1 MTAPIVRS
9 SPAPVLIVE
18 DDRNVLDI
26 TSFVLESAG
35 YQVFTAMNADEALVV
50 LAGHPDIGLILTDV
64 NMPGKMD
71 GIDLVHALR
80 KAGNPVPCVVVSGDA
95 LHASD
100 RLGDLAPF
108 LAKPYDR
115 RSLLGA
121 VAAALAV

>member
-1 MTAPIVRS
+1 MMEPNVTPSA
-9 SPAPVLIVE
+9 AKVLVVE

-26 TSFVLESAG
+26 TSFVIESAG
-35 YQVFTAMNADEALVV
+35 YQVLTAMNAEEALVV
-50 LAGHPDIGLILTDV
+50 LRADPTIGLVLTDV
-64 NMPGKMD
+64 NMPGAMD
-71 GIDLVHALR
+71 GIELVRSLR
-80 KAGNPVPCVVVSGDA
+80 AVGNKVPCVVVSGDA

-121 VAAALAV
+121 IALALAA